1 MEEEGF
7 SEVYVINE
15 YYITLD
21 TVISNEEAD
30 IIENEVQDFSADY
43 RNQKLFIPDNF
54 VSGVPNDYDL
64 PLPFFIEY
72 KVGNNFEYIKLAN
85 DFLKYKY
92 YTLKADSNSVFIY
105 IIFNPIEKGLKPT
118 LILNTESYP
127 IIQKIENHLSE
138 TGLNEEASFF
148 IFETTPKENIS
159 VELYKTSNKL
169 DLITKYIDKIEDLDI
184 AFSEITD
191 FEQNAYYL
199 KQHIFGVNVMIAKRI
214 RREFQKIKSL
224 YESIEQKENLLTNI
238 PDQSYFSS
246 ELFSNEDN
254 IDIEVFIMELARH
267 FNNEIRVL
275 PNEKRKQIQKNK
287 FNYISKKS
295 LWVLLLIQKYASD
308 NNLDYSYDNF
318 ESEEEREAFNED
330 LEKLDQAYF
339 NQIEKF
345 NQLAIGLIVYIVKLY
360 DVLFIENEDNQLI
373 LKEQYEAFKIKKK
386 LIENIKKIQK
396 LLRIEEISI
405 DWSFDIKN
413 TGMEIANQII
423 KNLLNQ

>member
-1 MEEEGF
+1 
-7 SEVYVINE
+7 
-15 YYITLD
+15 
-21 TVISNEEAD
+21 
-30 IIENEVQDFSADY
+30 
-43 RNQKLFIPDNF
+43 
-54 VSGVPNDYDL
+54 
-64 PLPFFIEY
+64 
-72 KVGNNFEYIKLAN
+72 
-85 DFLKYKY
+85 
-92 YTLKADSNSVFIY
+92 
-105 IIFNPIEKGLKPT
+105 

-148 IFETTPKENIS
+148 IFETTPKENLS

-214 RREFQKIKSL
+214 RREFPKIKRL
-224 YESIEQKENLLTNI
+224 YESIEQKENLLTSI
-238 PDQSYFSS
+238 PDQSYFSF

-267 FNNEIRVL
+267 FNNEIRVFT
-275 PNEKRKQIQKNK
+275 NENRKQIQKNE
-287 FNYISKKS
+287 FNYSLKKS
-295 LWVLLLIQKYASD
+295 LWMLLLIQKYASD
-308 NNLDYSYDNF
+308 NSLDYSYDNF

-330 LEKLDQAYF
+330 LEKLDQVYS

-396 LLRIEEISI
+396 LLRIDELSI

-413 TGMEIANQII
+413 TGMEIANKII